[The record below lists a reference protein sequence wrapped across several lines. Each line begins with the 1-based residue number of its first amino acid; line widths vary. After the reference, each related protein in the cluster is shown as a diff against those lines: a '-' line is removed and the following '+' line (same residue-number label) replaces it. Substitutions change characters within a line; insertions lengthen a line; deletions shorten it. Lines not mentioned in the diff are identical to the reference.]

1 MLRKHPRLMKI
12 KPMTRLNHSR
22 PLAGFRNGTRAQTLM
37 GVTGMA
43 FRFQSAIRLITTV
56 LTVLAASSGRPG
68 RAEDW
73 PCWRGPRQDGIS
85 QETDLLEEW
94 PRTGPPFL
102 WKAALSGGFSAVAVA
117 DGRVFTQ
124 TKEKNQEV
132 VLCLDAATGKELW
145 RYRYDCD
152 YAAHPSFTGGA
163 RPQARTGPRA
173 TPTVEGDRVY
183 SVGATGILLCLEA
196 RTGKRIWQ
204 QDLLKL
210 GGRDCPPHGYCSSPL
225 VKGDRVY
232 VHPGGPKGKSLAAL
246 DKKDEAVVWQAL
258 DDPVGDASP
267 IWFEVGSTPQV
278 VFLTGT
284 EAVGVAPQDGQLL
297 WRYPWKVFHDLNIAS
312 PIAADREV
320 FVSSNYGTGGA
331 VFRLPERGEP
341 ETVWKS
347 KAMQNHFATS
357 VLYNG
362 YLYGFSEDRLRCVH
376 FQTGAIKWD
385 KVALG
390 RGSLV
395 VADGHLII
403 LSEHGELV
411 LARATPT
418 AFAQVSRCRA
428 FDEETLTWTVPVVS
442 GGRLFLRSENLLLA
456 FNLKAKGP

>member
-1 MLRKHPRLMKI
+1 
-12 KPMTRLNHSR
+12 
-22 PLAGFRNGTRAQTLM
+22 
-37 GVTGMA
+37 MA

-94 PRTGPPFL
+94 PRPDPFL

-145 RYRYDCD
+145 HT
-152 YAAHPSFTGGA
+152 ATTATTPLTHPSPAKA

-258 DDPVGDASP
+258 DDPVGDAVR
-267 IWFEVGSTPQV
+267 FGSRS
-278 VFLTGT
+278 
-284 EAVGVAPQDGQLL
+284 AQLL
-297 WRYPWKVFHDLNIAS
+297 R
-312 PIAADREV
+312 
-320 FVSSNYGTGGA
+320 SS
-331 VFRLPERGEP
+331 
-341 ETVWKS
+341 S
-347 KAMQNHFATS
+347 
-357 VLYNG
+357 
-362 YLYGFSEDRLRCVH
+362 
-376 FQTGAIKWD
+376 
-385 KVALG
+385 
-390 RGSLV
+390 
-395 VADGHLII
+395 
-403 LSEHGELV
+403 
-411 LARATPT
+411 
-418 AFAQVSRCRA
+418 
-428 FDEETLTWTVPVVS
+428 
-442 GGRLFLRSENLLLA
+442 
-456 FNLKAKGP
+456 